1 MVSQKVKSLS
11 WAAPHFSEINQVLG
25 IQASTIREAF
35 QSVLS
40 KGRKTKD
47 AKNQKAKLR
56 VSLQS
61 FRSFLN
67 DLGISSLDSVQ
78 KTRKLEAALRLE
90 EPDNTEDDIDFILLE
105 ACLSEYDDIEEKL
118 E

>member
-1 MVSQKVKSLS
+1 M
-11 WAAPHFSEINQVLG
+11 
-25 IQASTIREAF
+25 
-35 QSVLS
+35 
-40 KGRKTKD
+40 
-47 AKNQKAKLR
+47 
-56 VSLQS
+56 SLQS